1 MGNVAAHPRIV
12 ANFSVF
18 VMRNHYAIR
27 SCTVY
32 HDRNGWGD
40 SNPGENEASAFLRS
54 FSTVGQNFGAKQRDS
69 TEICANAQRPRHLAS
84 AIICKW
90 VKTYA
95 KPLSQIIDLM
105 RLLRRKRAGKRM
117 SFAKIAAELN
127 QQKIATR
134 TGTVWHTTT
143 VKNILRRAA

>member
-1 MGNVAAHPRIV
+1 
-12 ANFSVF
+12 
-18 VMRNHYAIR
+18 
-27 SCTVY
+27 
-32 HDRNGWGD
+32 
-40 SNPGENEASAFLRS
+40 
-54 FSTVGQNFGAKQRDS
+54 
-69 TEICANAQRPRHLAS
+69 
-84 AIICKW
+84 
-90 VKTYA
+90 
-95 KPLSQIIDLM
+95 M